1 MRPCWLTSPQ
11 PEEFM
16 PDDVLIHKAATV
28 ERCVARA
35 REEYAFD
42 LATFATDFTRVVLKR
57 G

>member
-1 MRPCWLTSPQ
+1 
-11 PEEFM
+11 M

-42 LATFATDFTRVVLKR
+42 PATFATDFTQVVLKR